1 MAKKSVASP
10 TTPATQKV
18 SQSRTSKIVNISS
31 ALRYFWEFAEKSWE
45 HATTYQAQLA
55 ARRPLYTLAYIATQV
70 AFINTVKMLPEND
83 VRKAK
88 TKKTRQSLS
97 AHRQAV
103 MTEANLLDSAIQLT
117 YANQAELI
125 HGELTAAGIT
135 ALRAATPRDW
145 AAVSTFLTKATTYL
159 EESGEALIDA
169 DAITADFAS
178 NLETVGEE
186 FNAAKNAF
194 TNQVEAAKFGTKSV
208 ADGVKKIKQA
218 ITNMQ
223 QLGKDVFEFEPEL
236 RRLFTAEYVLDEVRS
251 THPAHIT
258 GRTDLGP
265 VVEGTKPRPLANMLV
280 EVLGQEG
287 KTATTDG
294 KGRYK
299 IQIAGGN
306 YRMRFSGGGMV
317 PVELNVTVEPGK
329 GRRVNVVLEPIFVA
343 ELEAAMSKDATP
355 PPAPMDDELENAM
368 KEVTAAPTNG
378 VGASQNG
385 LAVA

>member
-1 MAKKSVASP
+1 
-10 TTPATQKV
+10 
-18 SQSRTSKIVNISS
+18 
-31 ALRYFWEFAEKSWE
+31 
-45 HATTYQAQLA
+45 
-55 ARRPLYTLAYIATQV
+55 
-70 AFINTVKMLPEND
+70 MLPEND
-83 VRKAK
+83 VRTAK

-117 YANQAELI
+117 YENQAELI

-145 AAVSTFLTKATTYL
+145 AAVSTFLTKAATYL
-159 EESGEALIDA
+159 EDSGEALIDA
-169 DAITADFAS
+169 GAITADFAS
-178 NLETVGEE
+178 NLADVGDE

-194 TNQVEAAKFGTKSV
+194 TNQVETAKFGTKSV
-208 ADGVKKIKQA
+208 RDGVKKIKKA
-218 ITNMQ
+218 ISNMQ

-236 RRLFTAEYVLDEVRS
+236 RNLFTAEYVLDEVRS

-258 GRTDLGP
+258 GHTYLGP
-265 VVEGTKPRPLANMLV
+265 LVEGTKPKPLANMLV

-294 KGRYK
+294 KGRYN

-306 YRMRFSGGGMV
+306 YRMRFAGGGMV
-317 PVELNVTVEPGK
+317 PVELNVIVSPGK
-329 GRRVNVVLEPIFVA
+329 GRRVNVSLEPILVA

-355 PPAPMDDELENAM
+355 PPASMEDVLNNAVN
-368 KEVTAAPTNG
+368 EVTAAPTNG
-378 VGASQNG
+378 VGATQNG